1 MLVRAIVHC
10 QQQVK
15 ANANCIQISELRM
28 PRLWHTCAHAEPPF
42 DAELRFHHDE
52 EPPVGDDGLPDAID
66 GEPPVDDGESNTCH
80 PTL

>member
-1 MLVRAIVHC
+1 
-10 QQQVK
+10 
-15 ANANCIQISELRM
+15 M

-42 DAELRFHHDE
+42 DAELAFDE